1 MKANAMSTTPTG
13 HLPKAF
19 LSPCQYLHFRYPP
32 TDTLEATPIG
42 ASFSRDVDVNVG
54 SSVAVWDSTNFKI
67 ISGLP
72 LGSRDAAH
80 V

>member
-1 MKANAMSTTPTG
+1 
-13 HLPKAF
+13 
-19 LSPCQYLHFRYPP
+19 
-32 TDTLEATPIG
+32 
-42 ASFSRDVDVNVG
+42 VDVNVG